1 MQIYRYKVYVYKIY
15 IYIYSIVGTGVGIS
29 IGIGTI
35 YKNVTR
41 ANNQNLTGD
50 DASDAL
56 RILTYSL
63 VIAIVN
69 ASFAILP
76 NISTYT
82 YMPLRFLCFRQR
94 LQL

>member
-1 MQIYRYKVYVYKIY
+1 MYRCKVYVYKMCMY
-15 IYIYSIVGTGVGIS
+15 VYSVAGIGIGAGTGT
-29 IGIGTI
+29 GTI

-50 DASDAL
+50 DASDVL
-56 RILTYSL
+56 RTLTYSL

-76 NISTYT
+76 NISTCT
-82 YMPLRFLCFRQR
+82 CIPLRFLCFRQR